1 MNKQTEIQENDFRP
15 SAARLVE
22 SLRDTGYSREAAF
35 ADIIDNAIA
44 ANATKI
50 SIELQYMYG
59 EFRVI
64 MTDNGD
70 GMSESELL
78 NAMRYGSERR
88 ANPKSLGK
96 FGMGLKT
103 ASTAF
108 CRRLVV
114 LTMKDGVKSGRAWD
128 LDRIISTDRWELE
141 TPDTDDYYDDYEE
154 LSSFTDISGT
164 MIIWENTDRLIKQ
177 GSERQVREQIKNLG
191 KELSSELSAVFFK
204 YLTSGDVSISMKIGD
219 ASAVEL
225 KGWDP
230 LCTDLV
236 TVDGVRSR
244 VLNKKSV
251 PVEFGGRTVSFSV
264 RGSVIPSQNE
274 LNSDEREFVR
284 YSLDNQ
290 GFYIYREGRLIWHDG
305 WPHRMYKKES
315 KITRLR
321 VELHFGHE
329 LDDVF
334 SIDFRKSRVIIPVEI
349 RDELKRL
356 VAPWR
361 QELLKEQARTTS
373 TKIKSPH
380 GPSNKAI
387 DKHKKNTKNSDVK
400 VTNNTVT
407 IRNKNT
413 SEPTVIDNIKIYK
426 NKTVRVHEED
436 SLLGGVLWEPSCDN
450 EGNTCVTLGK
460 SHPFFHKMYNT
471 CKNNIEATK
480 ALDMLLW
487 SLANAEYGE
496 YSETNKHTL
505 TGYRQEVS
513 KALRYLS
520 IELPDVELE
529 EEEGEEN

>member
-1 MNKQTEIQENDFRP
+1 MSQKTEIQEDDFRP

-35 ADIIDNAIA
+35 ADIIDNSIA

-50 SIELQYMYG
+50 SIELQYMFG

-64 MTDNGD
+64 ITDNGD
-70 GMSESELL
+70 GMSEDELR
-78 NAMRYGSERR
+78 NAMRYGSEKR

-114 LTMKDGVKSGRAWD
+114 LTQKAGIQSGRAWD
-128 LDRIISTDRWELE
+128 IDRIIKTDRWELD
-141 TPDTDDYYDDYEE
+141 TPDADDYYDDYEE
-154 LSSFTDISGT
+154 LSDFTSDGGT
-164 MIIWENTDRLIKQ
+164 MIIWENTDRLIKK
-177 GSERQVREQIKNLG
+177 GSERQVREQIKDLG
-191 KELSSELSAVFFK
+191 KELKAELSAVFFK
-204 YLTSGDVSISMKIGD
+204 YLASGEVSISLKVAG
-219 ASAVEL
+219 ASAEEL

-230 LCTDLV
+230 LCADLV

-244 VLNKKSV
+244 VLKEKTVPIEFAGKSA
-251 PVEFGGRTVSFSV
+251 SFSV
-264 RGSVIPSQNE
+264 RGSIIPSQND
-274 LNSDEREFVR
+274 LNSEEREFVR

-321 VELHFGHE
+321 VELHFDHE

-349 RDELKRL
+349 REELKRL

-361 QELLKEQARTTS
+361 QELLKGQERLVSANTQRA
-373 TKIKSPH
+373 H
-380 GPSNKAI
+380 GPADKAI
-387 DKHKKNTKNSDVK
+387 DKHKKYTKNSDINVDGNK
-400 VTNNTVT
+400 VT
-407 IRNKNT
+407 IRNQNQPK
-413 SEPTVIDNIKIYK
+413 PTVIEGIRVYED
-426 NKTVRVHEED
+426 KTVRVHEED
-436 SLLGGVLWEPSCDN
+436 SLLGDDLWEPSCDE

-460 SHPFFHKMYNT
+460 SHPYFHKMYNV
-471 CKNNIEATK
+471 CKDNVEAMK

-487 SLANAEYGE
+487 SLANAEHGE
-496 YSETNKHTL
+496 YSEANRHTL
-505 TGYRQEVS
+505 KGYRQKVS
-513 KALRYLS
+513 QTLRYLS
-520 IELPDVELE
+520 IELPDAE
-529 EEEGEEN
+529 EDE

>member
-1 MNKQTEIQENDFRP
+1 MRQQTEIQEDDFRP

-64 MTDNGD
+64 ITDNGD

-114 LTMKDGVKSGRAWD
+114 LTEKDGVQSGRAWD
-128 LDRIISTDRWELE
+128 IDRIISTDRWELE
-141 TPDTDDYYDDYEE
+141 TPDADDYYDDYEE
-154 LSSFTDISGT
+154 LSDFTDNGGT

-191 KELSSELSAVFFK
+191 KELTTELSAVFFK
-204 YLTSGDVSISMKIGD
+204 YLASGDVSISMKIGD
-219 ASAVEL
+219 ASALEL

-230 LCTDLV
+230 LCADLV
-236 TVDGVRSR
+236 TLDGVRSR
-244 VLNKKSV
+244 VLKEKAV
-251 PVEFGGRTVSFSV
+251 PIEFGGKTASFSV

-321 VELHFGHE
+321 VELNFDHE

-361 QELLKEQARTTS
+361 QELLKGQERLISANTNRA
-373 TKIKSPH
+373 H
-380 GPSNKAI
+380 GPADKAI
-387 DKHKKNTKNSDVK
+387 DKHKNRARQAELK
-400 VTNNTVT
+400 VEGEKVT
-407 IRNKNT
+407 IRNQNQMK
-413 SEPTVIDNIKIYK
+413 PVVIEGIRVYEDKK
-426 NKTVRVHEED
+426 VRVHEED
-436 SLLGGVLWEPSCDN
+436 SILGDELWEPSCDD

-460 SHPFFHKMYNT
+460 SHPYFHKMYNV
-471 CKNNIEATK
+471 CKGNVEAMK

-487 SLANAEYGE
+487 SLSNAEHGE
-496 YSETNKHTL
+496 YSEVNQHTL
-505 TGYRQEVS
+505 RGYRQKVS
-513 KALRYLS
+513 QTLRYLS
-520 IELPDVELE
+520 IELPDAE
-529 EEEGEEN
+529 EDE